1 MAEVGPFHGGTGLSA
16 CTGKWAAWPSP
27 SPGPEPNR
35 AQSRAA
41 CELCVGH
48 TGAGQGPAGGGAE
61 GQCGM
66 SGLCWGRA
74 APHSACTEPLLPVGR
89 WGRAVLQRG
98 RHTQPHAAG
107 LGAQNPP
114 GTQRPAVLC
123 SPCLAPRCPP
133 CCSVT
138 APPQQDGGENTT
150 QQFLA

>member
-1 MAEVGPFHGGTGLSA
+1 
-16 CTGKWAAWPSP
+16 
-27 SPGPEPNR
+27 
-35 AQSRAA
+35 
-41 CELCVGH
+41 
-48 TGAGQGPAGGGAE
+48 
-61 GQCGM
+61 M
-66 SGLCWGRA
+66 SGAVLGAHLCPTARML
-74 APHSACTEPLLPVGR
+74 PHTVPALSCQGLPVGR
-89 WGRAVLQRG
+89 WGQAVLQRG

-150 QQFLA
+150 QQFLGCGIKVFYSFLA